1 VVASGVLAGVV
12 VSNVCT
18 FPSLSVPGTVMLTAT
33 VNYTAVDSGPNDTGT
48 VQLRLGRTGS
58 TNLDTQTVG
67 LGANAA
73 STGVATLTA
82 VDSLAGARTYAVSRA
97 SGAETINACRLVYL
111 AF

>member
-1 VVASGVLAGVV
+1 VVASGVLAGTVTA
-12 VSNVCT
+12 NVCT
-18 FPSLSVPGTVMLTAT
+18 FPSLSVSGTVMLTAT

-48 VQLRLGRTGS
+48 MQLRLGRTGS

-67 LGANAA
+67 LAANAA

-82 VDSLAGARTYAVSRA
+82 VDALTGAGVYTVTRA